1 MKENAVTGEYKL
13 LLKRIGENVA
23 KARQQKGLTQ
33 RDLATISGKNQTIIA
48 KLEKYAP
55 LDMTLRNIYEIVRHI
70 PVSFSEIV
78 AKSEKDLELD
88 LIPRDQGALDSRLKL
103 IVEKLRDLTP
113 EEQGWMADMM
123 EGLLS
128 RTRSPSKRYDK
139 PDISLQTLG
148 VQSS

>member
-128 RTRSPSKRYDK
+128 RTSSPSKRYDN
-139 PDISLQTLG
+139 PNISLQSLG
-148 VQSS
+148 GQGL